1 MAQEYPLEKRRN
13 IGIIAHIDAGKTTT
27 TERIL
32 YYTGRIHKLGNVDE
46 GTTQMDWMPQEQER
60 GITITSASTT
70 CFWQDCRINIIDT
83 PGHVDFTAEVE
94 RSLKVLDGCVVVFCA
109 VGGVE
114 PQSETVWRQ
123 ADKYHVPRIAYIN
136 KMDRTGCDF
145 FGTLKQIR
153 ERLGANGHPIQL
165 PIGVEGG
172 FKGVIDLV
180 KMKAI
185 VYEGDEM
192 GAKFSE
198 GDIPND
204 LVSLANEYRTKLIE
218 VLGELDDHIMEGYVQ
233 GKIPDASDIQH
244 AIRKATIKS
253 SFIPV
258 LCGASF
264 KNKGVQPL
272 LDAICNYLPSPLD
285 IPPMRGINTK
295 TNQEEERLAKQN
307 DNFSGLAF
315 KIMADPFVGKLT
327 FFRVYSGI
335 LKSGSYIY
343 NATKDTKER
352 IGKLVR
358 MHANRQE
365 IIDSVSCGDIAAAV
379 GLKNTKTGDT
389 ICDESH
395 PIIFESIRFPEPVI
409 SMAIEPKTK
418 ADQDKLGAALSR
430 FQEEDPTFK
439 VRFNEE
445 TGQTLISGM
454 GELHL
459 EVIIDRM
466 QREFKV
472 AADVGKPQVAY
483 KETITRSISEVV
495 GKFIRQT
502 GGRGQYGHVVI
513 NLERGQPKGGIEFI
527 NKIFGGAIPRE
538 YIPAIKEGVEET
550 AKSGPLAGYPVTDIK
565 VTLIDGSFHPVD
577 SSEIAFKM
585 ASGIALNDGIKRAN
599 PVLLEPIMDVE
610 VVVPEEFMGDI
621 IGDLNA
627 RRAKIESITQ
637 RANAKVIRAYAP
649 LAEMFGYATSIRSLS
664 QGRATY
670 TMEPSYYDEVPKH
683 IAEKI
688 IGVSLAKGG

>member
-1 MAQEYPLEKRRN
+1 MAMAQEYSLEKTRN
-13 IGIIAHIDAGKTTT
+13 IGIVAHIDAGKTTT

-32 YYTGRIHKLGNVDE
+32 YYTGRIYKIGEVDE

-70 CFWQDCRINIIDT
+70 CFWKDCRINIIDT

-94 RSLKVLDGCVVVFCA
+94 RSLKVLDGCVIVFCA

-123 ADKYHVPRIAYIN
+123 ADKYGVPRLAYIN

-153 ERLGANGHPIQL
+153 DRLGANAHPIQL
-165 PIGVEGG
+165 PIGAEDG
-172 FKGVIDLV
+172 FKGMIDLV
-180 KMKAI
+180 EMNAI
-185 VYEGDEM
+185 IYKGDEL
-192 GAKFSE
+192 GNKFIKE
-198 GDIPND
+198 ELPGDMA
-204 LVSLANEYRTKLIE
+204 SLAQEYRAKLIE
-218 VLGELDDHIMEGYVQ
+218 ALAEYDDNIMDCYVN
-233 GKIPDASDIQH
+233 GKTPTIDNIYS
-244 AIRKATIKS
+244 AITRATIKN
-253 SFIPV
+253 SFVPV
-258 LCGASF
+258 LCGSSF

-272 LDAICNYLPSPLD
+272 LDAVCRYLPSPLD
-285 IPPMRGINTK
+285 VPHMSGTNIK
-295 TNQEEERLAKQN
+295 TNLKEERKPQES
-307 DNFSGLAF
+307 DHFSALAF
-315 KIMADPFVGKLT
+315 KIQSDPFVGKLT
-327 FFRVYSGI
+327 FFRVYSGV
-335 LKSGSYIY
+335 LRSGSYVY
-343 NATKDTKER
+343 NATRDQKER

-365 IIDSVSCGDIAAAV
+365 IVDYVTCGDIAAAV

-389 ICDESH
+389 ICDEDY
-395 PIIFESIRFPEPVI
+395 PIIFESIKFPEPVV

-418 ADQDKLGAALSR
+418 ADQDKLGTALSR
-430 FQEEDPTFK
+430 FQDEDPTFK

-445 TGQTLISGM
+445 TGQTIISGM

-472 AADVGKPQVAY
+472 FSNVGKPQVAY
-483 KETITRSISEVV
+483 KETITKPILEVV

-513 NLERGQPKGGIEFI
+513 NLEPGERKSGIIFV

-538 YIPAIKEGVEET
+538 YIPAVEDGVEDT

-565 VTLIDGSFHPVD
+565 VTLVDGSFHPVD

-585 ASGIALNDGIKRAN
+585 AAGIALNDGIRQAA
-599 PVLLEPIMDVE
+599 PVILEPVMDVE
-610 VVVPEEFMGDI
+610 VVMPEEFMGDI

-627 RRAKIESITQ
+627 RRARIESIAQ
-637 RANAKVIRAYAP
+637 RGNVKVIKAYAP
-649 LAEMFGYATSIRSLS
+649 LAEMFGYATAIRSLS
-664 QGRATY
+664 EGRATY
-670 TMEPSYYDEVPKH
+670 TMEPSYYAEVPKH

-688 IGVSLAKGG
+688 IAKT

>member
-1 MAQEYPLEKRRN
+1 MQKEYPLEKTRN
-13 IGIIAHIDAGKTTT
+13 IGIVAHIDAGKTTT
-27 TERIL
+27 TERVL
-32 YYTGRIHKLGNVDE
+32 YYTGRIYKLGEVDE

-70 CFWQDCRINIIDT
+70 CFWKDWRINIIDT

-123 ADKYHVPRIAYIN
+123 ADKYNVPRLVYIN

-165 PIGVEGG
+165 PIGMEDS

-180 KMKAI
+180 EMNAI
-185 VYEGDEM
+185 IYKDGESGTI
-192 GAKFSE
+192 FSTE
-198 GDIPND
+198 EIPAD
-204 LVSLANEYRTKLIE
+204 LTSLAQDYRAKLIE
-218 VLGELDDHIMEGYVQ
+218 GLAEHDDTIMDCYVNAKAPATQ
-233 GKIPDASDIQH
+233 DIYR
-244 AIRKATIKS
+244 AIARATIKNS
-253 SFIPV
+253 LVPV
-258 LCGASF
+258 LCGSSF

-272 LDAICNYLPSPLD
+272 LDAICFYLPSPLD
-285 IPPMRGINTK
+285 TPPMQGVNIK
-295 TNQEEERLAKQN
+295 TSLKEERKPQES
-307 DNFSGLAF
+307 DHFSALAF
-315 KIMADPFVGKLT
+315 KIQSDPFVGKLT
-327 FFRVYSGI
+327 FFRVYSGA
-335 LKSGSYIY
+335 LKSGSYVY
-343 NATKDTKER
+343 NATRDQRER
-352 IGKLVR
+352 IGKIVR

-365 IIDSVSCGDIAAAV
+365 IIDYVSCGDIASAV

-389 ICDESH
+389 ICDENF
-395 PIIFESIRFPEPVI
+395 PIIFESIKFPEPVI

-418 ADQDKLGAALSR
+418 ADQDKLGNALSR
-430 FQEEDPTFK
+430 FQDEDPTFK

-472 AADVGKPQVAY
+472 FANVGKPQVAY
-483 KETITRSISEVV
+483 RETITKPVLDIV

-502 GGRGQYGHVVI
+502 GGRGQYGHVVM
-513 NLERGQPKGGIEFI
+513 NLEPGERKSGVLFV

-538 YIPAIKEGVEET
+538 YIPAVNDGVEDT

-565 VTLIDGSFHPVD
+565 VTLIDGSFHQVD

-585 ASGIALNDGIKRAN
+585 AAGIALNEGIKQAS
-599 PVLLEPIMDVE
+599 PVILEPIMDVE
-610 VVVPEEFMGDI
+610 VVVSEEFMGDI

-627 RRAKIESITQ
+627 RRARIESISQ
-637 RANAKVIRAYAP
+637 RANVKVIKAYAP
-649 LAEMFGYATSIRSLS
+649 LAEMFGYATAIRSLS
-664 QGRATY
+664 EGRATY
-670 TMEPSYYDEVPKH
+670 TMEPSYYAEVPKH
-683 IAEKI
+683 ISEKI
-688 IGVSLAKGG
+688 VAK